1 MTQRPIKDMATL
13 EAECEE
19 YMAQI
24 RAYKK
29 GGAEPDAEGMLVWSG
44 DVAAYVMDHVKHI
57 AGNNMTA
64 PFVIAALRMVAD
76 TIESAHSDTTGLN
89 MIAAGIQEVLSHEM
103 TAVHIRVPDVEGGEN
118 GEGGDE

>member
-1 MTQRPIKDMATL
+1 MTQRSIKDMATL

-19 YMAQI
+19 YKAQI

-29 GGAEPDAEGMLVWSG
+29 GGAEPDAGGMLVWSG
-44 DVAAYVMDHVKHI
+44 DVTAHVMDHVKHI

-89 MIAAGIQEVLSHEM
+89 MITAGIQEVLSHEM
-103 TAVHIRVPDVEGGEN
+103 TAVHIRVPDVDESEDAEGGE
-118 GEGGDE
+118 E

>member
-24 RAYKK
+24 RAFKM
-29 GGAEPDAEGMLVWSG
+29 GGAEPDSKGMLVWSR
-44 DVAAYVMDHVKHI
+44 DVVAHMMDHVNQI
-57 AGNNMTA
+57 AAYNMTA

-89 MIAAGIQEVLSHEM
+89 MITAGIQEVLSHEL
-103 TAVHIRVPDVEGGEN
+103 TAVHIRVPDVGEN
-118 GEGGDE
+118 RNGEDDE

>member
-24 RAYKK
+24 RAFKM
-29 GGAEPDAEGMLVWSG
+29 GGAEPDSKGMLVWSG
-44 DVAAYVMDHVKHI
+44 DVVAHMMDHVNQI
-57 AGNNMTA
+57 AAYNMTA

-89 MIAAGIQEVLSHEM
+89 MITAGIKEVLSHEL
-103 TAVHIRVPDVEGGEN
+103 TAVHIRVPDVGEN
-118 GEGGDE
+118 RNGEDDE

>member
-1 MTQRPIKDMATL
+1 MVKRPVKDMATL
-13 EAECEE
+13 EAESRE
-19 YMAQI
+19 YLEQI
-24 RAYKK
+24 RAYKA
-29 GGAEPDAEGMLVWSG
+29 GGAEPNAEGMLAWSG
-44 DVAAYVMDHVKHI
+44 DVAAHVMDHVRHI

-89 MIAAGIQEVLSHEM
+89 MITAGIQEVLSHEL

-118 GEGGDE
+118 GADDE